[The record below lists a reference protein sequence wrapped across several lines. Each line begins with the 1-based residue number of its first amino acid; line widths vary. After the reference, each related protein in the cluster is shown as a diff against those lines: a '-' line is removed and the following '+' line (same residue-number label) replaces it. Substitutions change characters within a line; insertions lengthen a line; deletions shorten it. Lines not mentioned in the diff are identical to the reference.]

1 MPISESDVNQRIHER
16 RMRWLAMAALVVL
29 VPCTVVAT
37 GWRDLREILHVRQ
50 LHPVDVAPAQGAD
63 YAEARVWLV
72 GLDVLPFN
80 AGLPTD
86 RTFIRT
92 RLLVELRD
100 PYLGRRW
107 LDCRLEVVDAA
118 GHSWA
123 AIDTVPDLL
132 QRMTAKPGEPK
143 GTRCGSLAV
152 SDVKPGREVVIDAYY
167 LVPRPLPPDLRV
179 TLSTREGRPAYLR
192 FAQGGER

>member
-1 MPISESDVNQRIHER
+1 MPSSESDLTQRIHER
-16 RMRWLAMAALVVL
+16 RTRWLAIVALVFL

-37 GWRDLREILHVRQ
+37 GWRDLREIFHARQ
-50 LHPVDVAPAQGAD
+50 LHPVDVAPAQNAD
-63 YAEARVWLV
+63 YAGASVRLV
-72 GLDVLPFN
+72 GLDPLPLK
-80 AGLPTD
+80 AGLQAD

-92 RLLVELRD
+92 RLLFQLRD

-107 LDCRLEVVDAA
+107 LDCRLEIVDAA

-132 QRMTAKPGEPK
+132 QRMMAKPGEPK

-152 SDVKPGREVVIDAYY
+152 SNIKSGREVVVDAYY

-192 FAQGGER
+192 FALGGER